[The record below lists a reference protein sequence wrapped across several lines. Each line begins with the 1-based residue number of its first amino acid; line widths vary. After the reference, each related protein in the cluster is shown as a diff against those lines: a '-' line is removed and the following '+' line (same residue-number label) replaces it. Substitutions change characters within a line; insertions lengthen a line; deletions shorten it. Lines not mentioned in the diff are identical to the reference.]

1 MEAPWNGSSMS
12 QTRIMQA
19 DPEIPSAGT
28 LARRTVLTAIRGGGV
43 IALTG
48 SGLFSGA
55 IFSGAMAATRRDS
68 SPRKVDFMT
77 LEINAEGQRLTA
89 SLDDNETARDFATML
104 PLALRLTDYG
114 TIEKVSDLP
123 HPLKSE
129 EAPAGYSPRRG
140 DIAYYAPWGNL
151 VIFRQD
157 FRHARG
163 LIRLGAIRSDIAA
176 LDRSGTIPVTIA
188 QLDRKR

>member
-1 MEAPWNGSSMS
+1 MS

-19 DPEIPSAGT
+19 DPEIPGAGT

-55 IFSGAMAATRRDS
+55 MFSGAMFSGAMAATRRDP

-89 SLDDNETARDFATML
+89 SLDDNETARDFAAML

-129 EAPAGYSPRRG
+129 ETPAGYSPRRG

-157 FRHARG
+157 FRHACG